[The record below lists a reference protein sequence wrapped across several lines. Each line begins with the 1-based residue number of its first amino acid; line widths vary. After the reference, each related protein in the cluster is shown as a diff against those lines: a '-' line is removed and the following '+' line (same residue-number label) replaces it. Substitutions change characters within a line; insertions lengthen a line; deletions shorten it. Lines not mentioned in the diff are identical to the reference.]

1 MKLQR
6 PHLRAFFYIETVD
19 ASRST
24 ICQIFIKMTNAMCE
38 IFAKQPQENYQFVT
52 RSIRIDGHATSV
64 KLESSF
70 WLTLEEIAS
79 AQDMTVPKFIS
90 TVYQEALEHNGE
102 VNNFASLLRCAC
114 LTYARQPQATIGRA
128 LSEQH

>member
-1 MKLQR
+1 M
-6 PHLRAFFYIETVD
+6 
-19 ASRST
+19 
-24 ICQIFIKMTNAMCE
+24 
-38 IFAKQPQENYQFVT
+38 T
-52 RSIRIDGHATSV
+52 RSIRIDDYATSV

>member
-1 MKLQR
+1 MHKICSLSKN
-6 PHLRAFFYIETVD
+6 PI
-19 ASRST
+19 ST
-24 ICQIFIKMTNAMCE
+24 MCE
-38 IFAKQPQENYQFVT
+38 IFAKQPQQNYQFIT

-70 WLTLEEIAS
+70 WLILEEIAA

-114 LTYARQPQATIGRA
+114 LTYARQPDATIEA
-128 LSEQH
+128 VKQQLAS

>member
-1 MKLQR
+1 MHK
-6 PHLRAFFYIETVD
+6 
-19 ASRST
+19 
-24 ICQIFIKMTNAMCE
+24 ICSLSKSPISAMCE
-38 IFAKQPQENYQFVT
+38 IFAKHPQQNYQFIT

-70 WLTLEEIAS
+70 WLILEEIAA

-90 TVYQEALEHNGE
+90 TVYQEALKHNGE

-114 LTYARQPQATIGRA
+114 LTYARQPDETIEAAKQQLAG
-128 LSEQH
+128 